1 MEAMAATVDATRW
14 PRTWVASRRRD
25 RWKELRWR
33 SSVQLVLGELLEK
46 QWMEPAISLAVL
58 IGVTTCFM
66 MAVPGMGA
74 FDNVIS
80 TLRELSEFALVAI
93 GMAIVVISGGI
104 DLSVGSMFALNN
116 YVALLLGLIVGLPMW
131 LTTLAVLLLGC
142 VMGASNGVLVA
153 YLKAKPFLAT
163 MVTLLV
169 YRGITNL
176 LDEHFSMSIAAK
188 GAIQD
193 RFWSWF
199 GTGDVLAVPT
209 AIVVLVM
216 TVLIGHVMLSRSRL
230 GWHITAVG
238 ASRKAARH
246 AGIDVE
252 RVLLLSYVFSGF
264 LTAAAAMLYAARV
277 NSLSPYTALGMEF
290 AVLTAVVLGGISL
303 AGGNGTVPRALIGAA
318 TISIL
323 SKGLLLMNVGGE
335 TYTLIQAVILLVV
348 VGTDIKWA
356 KNRAKAIQKI
366 YINPTYLY
374 FEPAPGIA
382 PDAESPF
389 AINNR
394 LSNSFPIGLGVVEGP
409 EDVVLDSQARLY
421 TGDRRGWIWRF
432 SGVNFDKAEIFA
444 KIGGMPLGLQWDND
458 GNLVIC
464 VGGMGLYSVDPQ
476 GRVTKLTDETNRTWY
491 RLKDDS
497 RLRLADDLD
506 IASDGKIY
514 FSEAS
519 VRFEAH
525 DWIEDGLEG
534 RRNGRLICYDPAT
547 KTTRTVLKRLVF
559 PNGIAV
565 SHDGNSVLIGQ
576 TWLCRILRYWISGP
590 KKSKTEVFVDN
601 LPGYVDNIN
610 RASDGNYWVALVGIR
625 SPAFDLAYAHPRF
638 RRRMMK
644 RVPRDEWLYPSMNN
658 GCIIKV
664 AENGRVLESYWDPTG
679 NSHATVTSMR
689 EHDGYLY
696 IGGLNNNRV
705 GRIELAEAGRG
716 YSAAP
721 AEPVV
726 YPERLEG

>member
-1 MEAMAATVDATRW
+1 MAAEVTAAIVDDAKW
-14 PRTWVASRRRD
+14 PKTWVASRARD

-33 SSVQLVLGELLEK
+33 ASAQLVLGELLEK
-46 QWMEPAISLAVL
+46 QWMEPAIPLAVL
-58 IGVTTCFM
+58 IAVSAAFVI
-66 MAVPGMGA
+66 AVPGMGE

-80 TLRELSEFALVAI
+80 TLRELSEFALVVI
-93 GMAIVVISGGI
+93 GMGIVVISGGI

-131 LTTLAVLLLGC
+131 LTTLLVLGLGC
-142 VMGASNGVLVA
+142 LMGACNGVLVA

-163 MVTLLV
+163 MVALLV

-176 LDEHFSMSIAAK
+176 LDEHFSMSIATK
-188 GAIQD
+188 GTIQEP
-193 RFWSWF
+193 FWTWL
-199 GTGDVLAVPT
+199 GTGSILGVPT
-209 AIVVLVM
+209 AIAFLVVVVLV
-216 TVLIGHVMLSRSRL
+216 GHVMLSRSRL

-252 RVLLLSYVFSGF
+252 RVLLSSYVFSGL
-264 LTAAAAMLYAARV
+264 LTAMATILYASRV

-290 AVLTAVVLGGISL
+290 TALTAAVLGGISL
-303 AGGNGTVPRALIGAA
+303 AGGNGTVLRALIGAA
-318 TISIL
+318 TITIL

-335 TYTLIQAVILLVV
+335 IYTLIQAMILLLVV
-348 VGTDIKWA
+348 GVDIKWA

-366 YINPTYLY
+366 YINPTYLH
-374 FEPAPGIA
+374 FEPAPSIA
-382 PDAESPF
+382 PNDNSPF
-389 AINNR
+389 AINDR
-394 LSNSFPIGLGVVEGP
+394 LSNSMPIGLGVVEGP
-409 EDVVLDSQARLY
+409 EDVLLDAQGRLY

-432 SGVNFDKAEIFA
+432 SGENFEQAEIFA
-444 KIGGMPLGLQWDND
+444 KIGGMPLGMQWDKN
-458 GNLVIC
+458 GNLIIC
-464 VGGMGLYSVDPQ
+464 IGGMGLYSVDPL

-506 IASDGKIY
+506 IAPDGKIY

-559 PNGIAV
+559 PNGVAV

-590 KKSKTEVFVDN
+590 KKGRVEVFVEN

-625 SPAFDLAYAHPRF
+625 SPVFDLAYAHPRF

-644 RVPRDEWLYPSMNN
+644 RIPRDEWLYPSMNY
-658 GCIIKV
+658 GCIIKIT
-664 AENGRVLESYWDPTG
+664 ERGEVLESYWDPTG
-679 NSHATVTSMR
+679 RSHATVTSMR
-689 EHDGYLY
+689 EHDGFLY

-705 GRIELAEAGRG
+705 GRIKLAGGGR
-716 YSAAP
+716 P
-721 AEPVV
+721 
-726 YPERLEG
+726 